1 MPEQKSGQ
9 TRSSCLRIGTFLVIQ
24 KILNGYKLPEIL
36 EKYLGKKET
45 GLFLDLV
52 AYSFISENNAAQYY
66 PSYAYSHPLF
76 TNGFKRTKNC
86 YPSPVLHAL
95 KNTEENEQITMPV
108 SKTIPTDKQ
117 KIMKTEISASSRAQ
131 EIAGKMMELRK
142 QKRNLDRTLI
152 KCEQE
157 LSEIFDDSN
166 TDSME
171 IKMGLLVRRKTNER
185 TEWVIEL

>member
-1 MPEQKSGQ
+1 
-9 TRSSCLRIGTFLVIQ
+9 
-24 KILNGYKLPEIL
+24 
-36 EKYLGKKET
+36 
-45 GLFLDLV
+45 
-52 AYSFISENNAAQYY
+52 
-66 PSYAYSHPLF
+66 
-76 TNGFKRTKNC
+76 
-86 YPSPVLHAL
+86 
-95 KNTEENEQITMPV
+95 MPV
-108 SKTIPTDKQ
+108 SKTIHTDKQ

-142 QKRNLDRTLI
+142 QKRNLDRTLM

>member
-1 MPEQKSGQ
+1 MCNSSHHLKKVTEEVGEFLLHLLKCPEKPI
-9 TRSSCLRIGTFLVIQ
+9 SCLKLREQYKQISAEIGC
-24 KILNGYKLPEIL
+24 
-36 EKYLGKKET
+36 
-45 GLFLDLV
+45 
-52 AYSFISENNAAQYY
+52 SC
-66 PSYAYSHPLF
+66 
-76 TNGFKRTKNC
+76 GFKRTKNC

-142 QKRNLDRTLI
+142 QKRNLDRTLM